1 MVVIGQGVATIDQL
15 PVAFDEFAIPGRVL
29 ADRHSGYKVG
39 GTSPLGTRKSMPIY
53 MEASVAE
60 LDKIYLN
67 GGARGFLVG
76 IAPADVIELLSPTM
90 VEAAIE

>member
-1 MVVIGQGVATIDQL
+1 
-15 PVAFDEFAIPGRVL
+15 
-29 ADRHSGYKVG
+29 
-39 GTSPLGTRKSMPIY
+39 MPIY

-76 IAPADVIELLSPTM
+76 IAPADVVELLSPTM
-90 VEAAIE
+90 VDVAIE